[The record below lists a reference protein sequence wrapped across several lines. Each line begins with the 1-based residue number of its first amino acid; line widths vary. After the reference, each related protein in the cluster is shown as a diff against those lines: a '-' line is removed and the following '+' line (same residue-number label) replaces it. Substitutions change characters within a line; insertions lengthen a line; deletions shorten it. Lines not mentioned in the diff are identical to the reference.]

1 MLDKLI
7 KELVEYGIRENLM
20 PECERHYATNLIL
33 DLFQADSYE
42 DTEVQVRDDLEAI
55 LEDLMQEAIRRGL
68 MTDTVWSRDLFDTKL
83 MNCMTPRPGEVIRT
97 FWENY
102 QKDPKQATDYFH
114 HLCKASNYIRTQR
127 IAKDQRW
134 TVNTDYGE
142 LEISIN
148 LSKPEKD
155 PAEIAAAKAAP
166 ASKYPQCMLCVSN
179 EGYAGRIN
187 HPGRGNLRII
197 PLQLGE
203 EAWGLQYSPYAYFEE
218 HSIVLRR
225 DHLPMCIERKTF
237 ERLFAFVEQFPH
249 YFLGANADL
258 PIVGGSI
265 LAHDHFQG
273 GSHVFPMAASPVTDV
288 FPMKDYEDVTC
299 GIVRWPLSVLRLRG
313 ANKDRVIDLAAHI
326 LDAWRGYSD
335 EEADILAFTGDTPH
349 NTITPVA
356 RMAEGAYEMDLILRN
371 NRTTDAYPGGLFHAH
386 PEYHHIKKENIG
398 IIEAM
403 GLAILPARLEK
414 EMALLAE
421 CVQQGRDPA
430 QLPELEKH
438 AAWLETIQ
446 ARHPNLKEDT
456 DAILKQEM
464 GKVFAAIL
472 ENAGVFKR
480 TPAGQKAFCKFIAA
494 CNV

>member
-1 MLDKLI
+1 MLNQLI
-7 KELVEYGIRENLM
+7 KELVEYGVRQNLL
-20 PECERHYATNLIL
+20 PECERHYATNLML
-33 DLFQADSYE
+33 DLFCEDSYE

-55 LEDLMQEAIRRGL
+55 LEDLLREAIDRGL
-68 MTDTVWSRDLFDTKL
+68 IPDAVWSRELFDTKL
-83 MNCMTPRPGEVIRT
+83 MNAMTPRPNEVIRT
-97 FWENY
+97 FREHY
-102 QKDPKQATDYFH
+102 QHSPKQATDYFH

-127 IAKDQRW
+127 IARDQHW
-134 TVNTDYGE
+134 TVSSPYGE

-273 GSHVFPMAASPVTDV
+273 GSHIFPMAVSPVTEV
-288 FPMKDYEDVTC
+288 FPMKGYEDVTC
-299 GIVRWPLSVLRLRG
+299 GIVCWPLSVLRLRG
-313 ANKDRVIDLAAHI
+313 EDKQRVIDLASHI
-326 LDAWRGYSD
+326 LDTWRGYSD
-335 EEADILAFTGDTPH
+335 EAAEILAFTGETRH

-356 RMAEGAYEMDLILRN
+356 RMADGQYEMDLILRN
-371 NRTTDAYPGGLFHAH
+371 NRTTEAYPDGLFHAH

-414 EMALLAE
+414 EMALLAA
-421 CVQQGRDPA
+421 CVQKGKDPA
-430 QLPELEKH
+430 EDPVLQKH
-438 AAWLETIQ
+438 AAWLSGLKEKY
-446 ARHPNLKEDT
+446 PNLREDT

-464 GKVFAAIL
+464 GAVFAAIL
-472 ENAGVFKR
+472 ENAGVFKQ
-480 TPAGQKAFCKFIAA
+480 TPAGQEAFRRFLAA
-494 CNV
+494 CNA